1 MNLFKVEIKKNIKGG
16 IIWGIVLSGILS
28 LYMAFFPTMRE
39 AGFSELMDGKLDML
53 PEGLLDSL
61 GLTEMP
67 DFSIFMEYYTYVF
80 QFIIIGIA
88 IYAMILGTK
97 ALSKEEGDKTIE
109 FLYAKSVTRSQIIIS
124 KMISSILLLCIVI
137 LMVMTTSLVADLI
150 HTSGKNTLMI
160 LIVNCMMLIPILVY
174 WSIGFA
180 ISSFLKDD
188 NKSIVIAISLFFGT
202 YLIGMVANTIA
213 DLEMLKYLSPINY
226 NSAAEIFK
234 FFDNR
239 IGAELNISALI
250 LSAFIF
256 ASGIVTTFIKYNEKN
271 LLS

>member
-1 MNLFKVEIKKNIKGG
+1 MNLFKIEIKKNIKGS
-16 IIWGIVLSGILS
+16 IIWGIVLSGILA
-28 LYMAFFPTMRE
+28 LYMAFFPSMRD
-39 AGFSELMDGKLDML
+39 AGFSELLDGKLDML
-53 PEGLLDSL
+53 PEGLLDSF
-61 GLTEMP
+61 GLSEMP
-67 DFSIFMEYYTYVF
+67 DFSIFMEFYTYVF

-124 KMISSILLLCIVI
+124 KMISSILLLCIVV
-137 LMVMTTSLVADLI
+137 LMVMTTSIFADLFLNG
-150 HTSGKNTLMI
+150 GKNALMI
-160 LIVNCMMLIPILVY
+160 LIVNSMMLIPILVY
-174 WSIGFA
+174 WAIGFA

-202 YLIGMVANTIA
+202 YLIGMVANTID
-213 DLEMLKYLSPINY
+213 DLEILKYLSPINY

-239 IGAELNISALI
+239 IGAELNIPAII
-250 LSAFIF
+250 LSAVIF
-256 ASGIVTTFIKYNEKN
+256 VIGIATTFIKYNKKN